1 MFHRLGVFCK
11 VIKVKE
17 IPFGWFRATKSHA
30 IPSSNVLL
38 LERASEQITR
48 SNWHNFVDRPNIC
61 GRVGRQE
68 SDEYGEANTLM
79 HEGSSRYS
87 IERERIKKI
96 SLGTHEEGIHHQ
108 SSALSFAMRCY
119 PPPFS
124 LPLPLA
130 QSVWWG
136 GCNTHTQDMTD
147 WMPKEVAVNCLC

>member
-1 MFHRLGVFCK
+1 
-11 VIKVKE
+11 
-17 IPFGWFRATKSHA
+17 
-30 IPSSNVLL
+30 
-38 LERASEQITR
+38 
-48 SNWHNFVDRPNIC
+48 
-61 GRVGRQE
+61 
-68 SDEYGEANTLM
+68 M

-124 LPLPLA
+124 LPSHWLNLYDEA
-130 QSVWWG
+130 DVIH
-136 GCNTHTQDMTD
+136 THTHDMTD